1 MGSADDAVMAATY
14 GLAPPPAP
22 RAVAGGESQH
32 DLEEL
37 LEAVRRHGAH
47 DDQEQNER

>member
-1 MGSADDAVMAATY
+1 MVELSLNAVMAATY

-22 RAVAGGESQH
+22 RTQAGSESEH

-37 LEAVRRHGAH
+37 LEAVRRHGSH
-47 DDQEQNER
+47 EDQEQN